1 MPSSLLP
8 TAALSL
14 LLLLPLLLTPIQALT
29 WQQPFGGDKILGSF
43 FGLPGQDAVYDYVV
57 VGGGLAGLVTA
68 TRLAENGTFSV
79 AVVEAGSF
87 YEFTNSNK
95 SQIPWYSESSVSDDP
110 EGYINLLIDWGLVT
124 TPQPQLNN
132 RRIHYAQGKTLGG
145 SSARNQM
152 IYDRGSKGS
161 YDYWAELVGD
171 ESYKWDN
178 ILPFFK
184 RSMQFN
190 PPNVGARGENA
201 TPSYDL
207 GAYSADGGPLQVSY
221 PNFAMPFG
229 VYGLEAFKAAGLPQ
243 ANGFS
248 NGDLH
253 GVDHN
258 PFTIDPMSQ
267 LRSSSEST
275 FLDHAVNAGSPL
287 TVYPMTQAMR
297 ILFNNDTR
305 ATGIHAHSSGMDW
318 NIHARKEVILSAG
331 VMHSPQLLM
340 VSGIGPASTLH
351 AHNITLIKDLPGVG
365 QNMHDSCAI
374 GGVIR
379 QTNITNPLP
388 ITAETISTFR
398 QNRTG
403 ILTSSGGDVL
413 SFEKLPA
420 KYRSHL
426 INTTRS
432 QLAQWPSD
440 WPEIELLPL
449 NRGGPT
455 DASTGSSIAILMTA
469 TLSRGNLT
477 INSSSMHDPPTLSP
491 NWLLHPADQ
500 EVAIQ
505 AYRRAREI
513 WTFFPGVGVDIGTE
527 EMSPGDNVTSDA
539 QLLEYIRQQGVSG
552 IHHASSTCMMGTA
565 EEEGAVVDSKGR
577 VFGVEG
583 LRVVDASSFRFTPPG
598 HTQAATCELFSST
611 LFFSFFSL
619 PPPPWD

>member
-1 MPSSLLP
+1 MSPSILP
-8 TAALSL
+8 TTALGILVLQL
-14 LLLLPLLLTPIQALT
+14 LSTPIHALT
-29 WQQPFGGDKILGSF
+29 WHQPHDGDRILGSF
-43 FGLPGQDAVYDYVV
+43 FGLPGQDATYDYVV

-68 TRLAENGTFSV
+68 TRLAESGTFSV
-79 AVVEAGSF
+79 AVVEAVSF

-124 TPQPQLNN
+124 TSQPQLNS

-152 IYDRGSKGS
+152 IYDRGSRGS

-207 GAYSADGGPLQVSY
+207 EAYSADSGPLQVSY

-229 VYGLEAFKAAGLPQ
+229 VYGVEAFKAAGLPQ

-258 PFTIDPMSQ
+258 PFTIDPVSQ

-275 FLDHAVNAGSPL
+275 FLDHTINAELPL

-305 ATGIHAHSSGMDW
+305 ATGIQAHGSGMDW
-318 NIHARKEVILSAG
+318 KIHARKEVILSAG

-340 VSGIGPASTLH
+340 VSGIGPASALH
-351 AHNITLIKDLPGVG
+351 AHNITVIKDLPGVG
-365 QNMHDSCAI
+365 QNMQDSCAI
-374 GGVIR
+374 GAVIR

-388 ITAETISTFR
+388 ITSETITAFR

-403 ILTSSGGDVL
+403 ILTNSGGDVL

-426 INTTRS
+426 SNTTRS
-432 QLAQWPSD
+432 QLAQWPAD
-440 WPEIELLPL
+440 WPELELIPL

-455 DASTGSSIAILMTA
+455 YASAGSSIAILMTA
-469 TLSRGNLT
+469 ALSRGNLT
-477 INSSSMHDPPTLSP
+477 ITSPSMHDAPLLSP

-500 EVAIQ
+500 ELAIQ
-505 AYRRAREI
+505 AYRRAREL

-527 EMSPGDNVTSDA
+527 EMKPGGNVTSDA
-539 QLLEYIRQQGVSG
+539 ELLEYVRQRGVSG
-552 IHHASSTCMMGTA
+552 IHHASSTCMMGKRG
-565 EEEGAVVDSKGR
+565 EEGAVVDSKGK
-577 VFGVEG
+577 VFGTEG
-583 LRVVDASSFRFTPPG
+583 LRVVDASSFRFTPPD
-598 HTQAATCELFSST
+598 HTQAAT
-611 LFFSFFSL
+611 
-619 PPPPWD
+619 

>member
-1 MPSSLLP
+1 MS
-8 TAALSL
+8 LSL
-14 LLLLPLLLTPIQALT
+14 LSPAVFGLLFLQLLPTPIQALT
-29 WQQPFGGDKILGSF
+29 WQQPLGEDKILGSF
-43 FGLPGQDAVYDYVV
+43 FGLPGQDATYDYVV

-207 GAYSADGGPLQVSY
+207 EAYSADGGPLQVSY

-229 VYGLEAFKAAGLPQ
+229 VCGVEAFKAAGLPQ

-258 PFTIDPMSQ
+258 PFTIDPVSQ

-275 FLDHAVNAGSPL
+275 FLDHAINAGSQL

-297 ILFNNDTR
+297 ILFNNNTR

-318 NIHARKEVILSAG
+318 EIRARKEVILSAG

-340 VSGIGPASTLH
+340 ASGIGPASTLH

-374 GGVIR
+374 GAVIR

-403 ILTSSGGDVL
+403 ILTNSGGDVL
-413 SFEKLPA
+413 SFEKLPSQ
-420 KYRSHL
+420 YRSRL
-426 INTTRS
+426 SNTTRA

-477 INSSSMHDPPTLSP
+477 ITSASMHDPPALSP

-500 EVAIQ
+500 DLAIQ
-505 AYRRAREI
+505 AYRRAREL
-513 WTFFPGVGVDIGTE
+513 WTFFPGVGVDIGPE
-527 EMSPGDNVTSDA
+527 EMRPGGNVTSDA
-539 QLLEYIRQQGVSG
+539 QLLEYIRKQGVSG
-552 IHHASSTCMMGTA
+552 IHHASSTCMMGKA
-565 EEEGAVVDSKGR
+565 GEAGAVVDSKGR

-598 HTQAATCELFSST
+598 HTQAAT
-611 LFFSFFSL
+611 
-619 PPPPWD
+619 

>member
-1 MPSSLLP
+1 MSPSLLSP
-8 TAALSL
+8 TALSIIL
-14 LLLLPLLLTPIQALT
+14 LQLLPAPIQALT
-29 WQQPFGGDKILGSF
+29 WQQPHDGDQILGSF
-43 FGLPGQDAVYDYVV
+43 FSLPGQDATYDYVV

-79 AVVEAGSF
+79 AVVEAGGF

-95 SQIPWYSESSVSDDP
+95 SQVPWYSESSVSDDP

-171 ESYKWDN
+171 ESYKWEN

-207 GAYSADGGPLQVSY
+207 EAYSADGGPLQVSY

-229 VYGLEAFKAAGLPQ
+229 VYGVEAFKAAGLPQ

-258 PFTIDPMSQ
+258 PFTIDPVSQ

-275 FLDHAVNAGSPL
+275 FLDQAINAELPL

-297 ILFNNDTR
+297 ILFNNSTR
-305 ATGIHAHSSGMDW
+305 ATGIQAHSSGMDW
-318 NIHARKEVILSAG
+318 KIHARREVILSAG

-340 VSGIGPASTLH
+340 VSGIGPASILH

-374 GGVIR
+374 GAVIR

-388 ITAETISTFR
+388 ITSETISTFQ

-403 ILTSSGGDVL
+403 ILTNSGGDVL

-420 KYRSHL
+420 KYRAHL
-426 INTTRS
+426 SNTTRS
-432 QLAQWPSD
+432 QLAQWPTD
-440 WPEIELLPL
+440 WPEIEHIPL

-455 DASTGSSIAILMTA
+455 DASAGSSIAILMTA

-477 INSSSMHDPPTLSP
+477 ITSPSMHDAPLLSP

-500 EVAIQ
+500 DLAIQ
-505 AYRRAREI
+505 AYRRAREL
-513 WTFFPGVGVDIGTE
+513 WTFFPGVGVDIGVE
-527 EMSPGDNVTSDA
+527 EMRPGSNVTSDKE
-539 QLLEYIRQQGVSG
+539 LLEYIRQQGVSG
-552 IHHASSTCMMGTA
+552 IHHASSTCMMGKTG
-565 EEEGAVVDSKGR
+565 EEGAVVDSKGR
-577 VFGVEG
+577 VFGTQG
-583 LRVVDASSFRFTPPG
+583 LRVVDASSFRSTPPG
-598 HTQAATCELFSST
+598 HTQAATYCHAEKLVEDI
-611 LFFSFFSL
+611 LREA
-619 PPPPWD
+619 

>member
-1 MPSSLLP
+1 MF
-8 TAALSL
+8 LSL
-14 LLLLPLLLTPIQALT
+14 LSPAVLGLFLLQLLPDPIQALT
-29 WQQPFGGDKILGSF
+29 WQQPLGGDKILGSF
-43 FGLPGQDAVYDYVV
+43 FGLPGQDATYDYVV

-190 PPNVGARGENA
+190 PPNFGARGENA

-207 GAYSADGGPLQVSY
+207 EAYSADGGPLQVSY

-229 VYGLEAFKAAGLPQ
+229 VYGVEAFKAAGLPQ

-258 PFTIDPMSQ
+258 PFTIDPVSQ

-275 FLDHAVNAGSPL
+275 FLDHAINAGSPL

-297 ILFNNDTR
+297 ILFNNNTR

-318 NIHARKEVILSAG
+318 EIHARKEVILSAG

-403 ILTSSGGDVL
+403 ILTNSGGDVL
-413 SFEKLPA
+413 SFEKLPSQ
-420 KYRSHL
+420 YRSHL
-426 INTTRS
+426 SNTTQS

-477 INSSSMHDPPTLSP
+477 ITSASMHDPPTLSP

-500 EVAIQ
+500 DLAIQ
-505 AYRRAREI
+505 AYRRAREL
-513 WTFFPGVGVDIGTE
+513 WTFFPGVGVDIGPE

-539 QLLEYIRQQGVSG
+539 QLLEYIRKQGVSG
-552 IHHASSTCMMGTA
+552 IHHASSTCMMGKA
-565 EEEGAVVDSKGR
+565 GEEGEGAVVDSKGR

-598 HTQAATCELFSST
+598 HTQAAT
-611 LFFSFFSL
+611 
-619 PPPPWD
+619 

>member
-1 MPSSLLP
+1 MPPSLLAP
-8 TAALSL
+8 AARGLTL
-14 LLLLPLLLTPIQALT
+14 LLLQFLLTPIQAFT
-29 WQQPFGGDKILGSF
+29 WDQPLGGDKILGSL
-43 FGLPGQDAVYDYVV
+43 FGLPGEDATYDYVV

-171 ESYKWDN
+171 ESYEWDN

-207 GAYSADGGPLQVSY
+207 EAYSADGGPLQVSY

-229 VYGLEAFKAAGLPQ
+229 VYGVEAFKAAGLPQ

-258 PFTIDPMSQ
+258 PFTIDPVSQ

-275 FLDHAVNAGSPL
+275 FLDHAINAGSPL

-297 ILFNNDTR
+297 ILFNNETR

-318 NIHARKEVILSAG
+318 KIHARKEVILSAG

-374 GGVIR
+374 GAVIR

-403 ILTSSGGDVL
+403 ILTNSGGDVL

-426 INTTRS
+426 SNATRS

-477 INSSSMHDPPTLSP
+477 ITSPCMHDPPTLSP

-500 EVAIQ
+500 ELAIQ
-505 AYRRAREI
+505 AYRRAREL
-513 WTFFPGVGVDIGTE
+513 WNFFPGVGVDIGAE
-527 EMSPGDNVTSDA
+527 EMSPGGNVTSDA
-539 QLLEYIRQQGVSG
+539 RLLEYIRQQGVSG
-552 IHHASSTCMMGTA
+552 IHHASSTCMMGKA
-565 EEEGAVVDSKGR
+565 GEEGEGAVVDSKGR
-577 VFGVEG
+577 VFGVQG

-598 HTQAATCELFSST
+598 HTQAATYCHAEKLVEDI
-611 LFFSFFSL
+611 LRGA
-619 PPPPWD
+619 

>member
-8 TAALSL
+8 TSALGL
-14 LLLLPLLLTPIQALT
+14 PLFLQLLPTPTQALT
-29 WQQPFGGDKILGSF
+29 WDQPLDGDKILGSF
-43 FGLPGQDAVYDYVV
+43 FGLPGQDATYDYVV

-124 TPQPQLNN
+124 TPQPQLHN

-190 PPNVGARGENA
+190 PPNVQARGENA

-207 GAYSADGGPLQVSY
+207 EAYSAEGGPLQVSY

-229 VYGLEAFKAAGLPQ
+229 VYGLEALKAAGLPQ

-297 ILFNNDTR
+297 ILFNNNTR

-318 NIHARKEVILSAG
+318 NIRAHKEVILSAG

-351 AHNITLIKDLPGVG
+351 AHNIPLIKDLPGVG

-403 ILTSSGGDVL
+403 ILTNSGGDVL

-426 INTTRS
+426 TNTTRS

-505 AYRRAREI
+505 AYRRAREL
-513 WTFFPGVGVDIGTE
+513 WTFFPGVGVNIGTE

-539 QLLEYIRQQGVSG
+539 ELLEYIRQQGVSG
-552 IHHASSTCMMGTA
+552 IHHASSTCMMGRA
-565 EEEGAVVDSKGR
+565 GEEGAVVDSKGR
-577 VFGVEG
+577 VFGTQG

-598 HTQAATCELFSST
+598 HTQAATYCHAEKLVEDI
-611 LFFSFFSL
+611 LQAA
-619 PPPPWD
+619 

>member
-1 MPSSLLP
+1 MSPSLLSP
-8 TAALSL
+8 AALGL
-14 LLLLPLLLTPIQALT
+14 LLLQLLPTPIQALT
-29 WQQPFGGDKILGSF
+29 WHQPHDGDNILGSF
-43 FGLPGQDAVYDYVV
+43 FGLPGQDATYDYVV

-95 SQIPWYSESSVSDDP
+95 SQVPWYSESSVSDDP
-110 EGYINLLIDWGLVT
+110 EGYVNLLIDWGLVT
-124 TPQPQLNN
+124 TPQPQLNG

-184 RSMQFN
+184 RSMHFN
-190 PPNVGARGENA
+190 PPNVGIRGENA

-207 GAYSADGGPLQVSY
+207 EAYSVDGGPLQVSY

-229 VYGLEAFKAAGLPQ
+229 VYGVEAFKAAGLPQ

-258 PFTIDPMSQ
+258 PFTIDPVSQ

-275 FLDHAVNAGSPL
+275 FLDHAINAELPL

-297 ILFNNDTR
+297 ILFNDGTR
-305 ATGIHAHSSGMDW
+305 ATGIHAHSSGMNW
-318 NIHARKEVILSAG
+318 KIHARREVILSAG

-374 GGVIR
+374 GAVMR

-388 ITAETISTFR
+388 ITSETISTFR
-398 QNRTG
+398 HNRTG
-403 ILTSSGGDVL
+403 ILTNSGGDVL

-426 INTTRS
+426 SNTTRS

-440 WPEIELLPL
+440 WPEIELIPL

-455 DASTGSSIAILMTA
+455 DASTGASIAILMTA

-477 INSSSMHDPPTLSP
+477 ITSASMHDPPRLSP

-500 EVAIQ
+500 EVAIR
-505 AYRRAREI
+505 AYRRAREL
-513 WTFFPGVGVDIGTE
+513 WKFFPGVGVDIGTA
-527 EMSPGDNVTSDA
+527 EMAPGGNVTSDEE
-539 QLLEYIRQQGVSG
+539 LLEYIRHQGVSG
-552 IHHASSTCMMGTA
+552 IHHASSTCMMGR
-565 EEEGAVVDSKGR
+565 EGEEGAVVDSKGR
-577 VFGVEG
+577 VFGTEG
-583 LRVVDASSFRFTPPG
+583 LLVVDASSFRFTPPG
-598 HTQAATCELFSST
+598 HTQAATYCHAEKLVKDI
-611 LFFSFFSL
+611 LRGA
-619 PPPPWD
+619 

>member
-8 TAALSL
+8 TAALGL
-14 LLLLPLLLTPIQALT
+14 LSLLPLLPTPIQALT
-29 WQQPFGGDKILGSF
+29 WDQPLDGDKIFGSF
-43 FGLPGQDAVYDYVV
+43 FGLPGQDATYDYVV

-161 YDYWAELVGD
+161 YDYWAELIGD

-207 GAYSADGGPLQVSY
+207 EAYSAEGGPLQVSY

-229 VYGLEAFKAAGLPQ
+229 FYGVEAFKAAGLPQ

-275 FLDHAVNAGSPL
+275 FLDHAFNTGSPL

-297 ILFNNDTR
+297 ILFNNNTR

-351 AHNITLIKDLPGVG
+351 AHNITLLKDLPGVG

-403 ILTSSGGDVL
+403 ILTNSGGDVL

-426 INTTRS
+426 SNTTRS

-469 TLSRGNLT
+469 ALSRGNLT
-477 INSSSMHDPPTLSP
+477 ITSPSMHDPPTLSP

-505 AYRRAREI
+505 AYRRAREL

-527 EMSPGDNVTSDA
+527 EMSPGDNVTSDK
-539 QLLEYIRQQGVSG
+539 QLLEYIRQQGASG
-552 IHHASSTCMMGTA
+552 IHHASSTCMMGRA
-565 EEEGAVVDSKGR
+565 GEEGAVVDSKGR
-577 VFGVEG
+577 VFGTQG

-598 HTQAATCELFSST
+598 HTQAATYCHAEKLVEDI
-611 LFFSFFSL
+611 LQAA
-619 PPPPWD
+619 